1 MLHYIFVNDTGNIS
15 DNLTVRLII
24 FFGILHEDSYT
35 ISTSTGQKNETN
47 VIATDLLSFRI
58 KISRSGLWPTVLFVE
73 QRSNQTVLPG
83 LTFYHCLKYEVFVT
97 LGNNGFLRNIS
108 TNSAAANG
116 VVQFHNIGSSLR
128 AWQFPYRQW
137 HIPEFLVNGYTC
149 LRHPD
154 LLIIKKNIAGIV
166 VTLLKCVS

>member
-47 VIATDLLSFRI
+47 VIATDCCPFAL
-58 KISRSGLWPTVLFVE
+58 RSPVPVYDLRLLFVE

-83 LTFYHCLKYEVFVT
+83 LTFYHCLKYEVF
-97 LGNNGFLRNIS
+97 
-108 TNSAAANG
+108 
-116 VVQFHNIGSSLR
+116 
-128 AWQFPYRQW
+128 W
-137 HIPEFLVNGYTC
+137 
-149 LRHPD
+149 
-154 LLIIKKNIAGIV
+154 
-166 VTLLKCVS
+166 

>member
-58 KISRSGLWPTVLFVE
+58 KISRSGFMTYGYFFVE

-83 LTFYHCLKYEVFVT
+83 LTILPLFE
-97 LGNNGFLRNIS
+97 I
-108 TNSAAANG
+108 
-116 VVQFHNIGSSLR
+116 
-128 AWQFPYRQW
+128 
-137 HIPEFLVNGYTC
+137 
-149 LRHPD
+149 
-154 LLIIKKNIAGIV
+154 
-166 VTLLKCVS
+166 

>member
-58 KISRSGLWPTVLFVE
+58 KISRSGFMTYGYFFCRATEQPDGLARFDILPLFE
-73 QRSNQTVLPG
+73 
-83 LTFYHCLKYEVFVT
+83 
-97 LGNNGFLRNIS
+97 I
-108 TNSAAANG
+108 
-116 VVQFHNIGSSLR
+116 
-128 AWQFPYRQW
+128 
-137 HIPEFLVNGYTC
+137 
-149 LRHPD
+149 
-154 LLIIKKNIAGIV
+154 
-166 VTLLKCVS
+166 